1 MPVTGFE
8 LVGLIGTIKATTDI
22 IDNSVQAL
30 NAYNSAGNDADKLQL
45 AFEADSAALKRFA
58 FILANVGKVAAG
70 VAISQDERKLHE
82 DIITLLQSLE
92 ARLRERLTKLTSTH
106 FEEEGLPGK
115 AAWALWRKRD
125 LERLEKELQGWIR
138 RLWVIYAA
146 MDAEMQIRHKRN
158 TSEGQMEDLVSLFS
172 QYSARPVREEVL
184 LKPFG
189 EIRIQGEPSRRMAT
203 SAVEPG
209 VGSLR
214 PGIVEY
220 MYRSYSEALDGD
232 EITRIGSATR
242 DLARVLHRSDPEQT
256 RILKCYGYF
265 HDERTRRFGLLYEL
279 PPAQTW
285 IPDASGQARVLSLR
299 ELFNRVPHFP
309 LNHRLR
315 FCCDLAQAV
324 LYVHLVGWVHKSIR
338 PDNILVFQDQGE
350 PALSFP
356 RRRFPYTLASPYL
369 AGFEYAR
376 NVQTLSD
383 RKSDAEWHVNIYRH
397 PKRQFLEQNTEY
409 TMAHDIYS
417 LGVVFL
423 ELGLWGS
430 NGFVP
435 FPKRE
440 GVFKGCT
447 PEKVREEL
455 LSIATGGGKSDGVAV
470 FMGGC
475 FSELV
480 SFCLNI
486 DEKEEIPSS
495 AFVREI
501 WLKLDEIRSAI

>member
-8 LVGLIGTIKATTDI
+8 LLGLIGTIKATSDI

-30 NAYNSAGNDADKLQL
+30 KAYNSAGNDADKLQL
-45 AFEADSAALKRFA
+45 AFEADSAVLKRFA
-58 FILANVGKVAAG
+58 FILTNFGKVAGG
-70 VAISQDERKLHE
+70 VAIPQDETKLHE
-82 DIITLLQSLE
+82 DIITLLKSLE
-92 ARLRERLTKLTSTH
+92 ARLRTRLTKLTSTN

-115 AAWALWRKRD
+115 AAWALWRKKD
-125 LERLEKELQGWIR
+125 LEKLEMELGGWIR

-146 MDAEMQIRHKRN
+146 MDVEMQIRHKHN
-158 TSEGQMEDLVSLFS
+158 TSEGRMEDLVNLFS
-172 QYSARPVREEVL
+172 QYSVRPVKEEVL
-184 LKPFG
+184 LKPFS
-189 EIRIQGEPSRRMAT
+189 EIQIQGEPSRRMAT
-203 SAVEPG
+203 SAVAPG
-209 VGSLR
+209 VSSLR

-220 MYRSYSEALDGD
+220 MYRSYPEDLDVD
-232 EITRIGSATR
+232 EITQIGSATR
-242 DLARVLHRSDPEQT
+242 DLARVLYHSDPEQT
-256 RILKCYGYF
+256 QILKCYGYF

-279 PPAQTW
+279 PPAKTW
-285 IPDASGQARVLSLR
+285 ITDASGQARVLSLR

-338 PDNILVFQDQGE
+338 PDNILVFQERGE
-350 PALSFP
+350 SELSP
-356 RRRFPYTLASPYL
+356 RRRFPYTLPSPYL

-376 NVQTLSD
+376 NAKTLSD
-383 RKSDAEWHVNIYRH
+383 RKSDAEWRVNIYRH

-409 TMAHDIYS
+409 TIAHDIYS

-435 FPKRE
+435 FQRRDS
-440 GVFKGCT
+440 VFKGCN

-455 LSIATGGGKSDGVAV
+455 LSIATGVKSDGVVV
-470 FMGGC
+470 FMGRC
-475 FSELV
+475 FAELV

-486 DEKEEIPSS
+486 DEKEEVPSS